1 MDSYF
6 GEVNSDV
13 FLECREYKVL
23 NLLEFN
29 STRKRMSV
37 IVRDE
42 TGQIFLMCKG
52 ADRSAAFTLS
62 VSFFLHSSKDSFLI
76 TMLIE
81 LGIVSI
87 S

>member
-42 TGQIFLMCKG
+42 SGQILLMCKG
-52 ADRSAAFTLS
+52 ADRSAAFTLCL
-62 VSFFLHSSKDSFLI
+62 FFHSNKDSFLI
-76 TMLIE
+76 TMFLE

>member
-42 TGQIFLMCKG
+42 TGQILLMCKG
-52 ADRSAAFTLS
+52 ADRSAAFTL
-62 VSFFLHSSKDSFLI
+62 FFPIQTKTLS
-76 TMLIE
+76 
-81 LGIVSI
+81 
-87 S
+87 

>member
-6 GEVNSDV
+6 GEVNSDGV
-13 FLECREYKVL
+13 LECREYKVL

-42 TGQIFLMCKG
+42 TGQILLMCKG
-52 ADRSAAFTLS
+52 ADRSAAFTLCLFS
-62 VSFFLHSSKDSFLI
+62 SSF
-76 TMLIE
+76 
-81 LGIVSI
+81 SI
-87 S
+87 QAKTLS

>member
-1 MDSYF
+1 MDSHF

-42 TGQIFLMCKG
+42 TGQILLMCKG
-52 ADRSAAFTLS
+52 ADRSAAFTLCLLLL
-62 VSFFLHSSKDSFLI
+62 FFPFKQRLFLDYN
-76 TMLIE
+76 
-81 LGIVSI
+81 VD
-87 S
+87 

>member
-42 TGQIFLMCKG
+42 SGQILLMCKG

-62 VSFFLHSSKDSFLI
+62 VFF
-76 TMLIE
+76 
-81 LGIVSI
+81 SI
-87 S
+87 QTKTLS

>member
-6 GEVNSDV
+6 GEVNSDGV
-13 FLECREYKVL
+13 LECREYKVL

-42 TGQIFLMCKG
+42 TGQILLMCKG

-62 VSFFLHSSKDSFLI
+62 VFFFFFSFFFPFKQRLFLDYN
-76 TMLIE
+76 
-81 LGIVSI
+81 VD
-87 S
+87 